1 MIRYNNILREEYGFG
16 DRMFGED
23 GSDKELDEME
33 RFLSPGIF
41 FVLFPLLFSV
51 AGVFFLTSNLRTVMS
66 YNYLRGSRSP
76 IDQVLLALLGSDLSG
91 LVILASSI
99 IGMMIGLFLSRFVTT
114 KLDVVR
120 KEGEVMLSAR
130 MYVVLF
136 GYWWFLIL
144 PFSMIHI
151 LDSIIHGIFS
161 TSHFLK
167 DLNFILNAGYY
178 LAFAI
183 PVLLKYV
190 LLVLHAKSND
200 SRVKWVEFRRGS
212 GFIKRLQYVVLKV
225 VPDDGFEWW

>member
-1 MIRYNNILREEYGFG
+1 MIRYNNILREEYGLG

-23 GSDKELDEME
+23 GSDQELDEME
-33 RFLSPGIF
+33 KFLPPG
-41 FVLFPLLFSV
+41 FVFVFLPALLSLFGILI
-51 AGVFFLTSNLRTVMS
+51 LTQLPWLIGQ
-66 YNYLRGSRSP
+66 YNYLRGASSP
-76 IDQVLLALLGSDLSG
+76 IDQSTLALLGSDLAR
-91 LVILASSI
+91 LVVLTSSI
-99 IGMMIGLFLSRFVTT
+99 IGMMIGLFLVRFVTR

-120 KEGEVMLSAR
+120 KEGKAELSAR
-130 MYVVLF
+130 MDVALF
-136 GYWWFLIL
+136 VWWAFLSL
-144 PFSMIHI
+144 PFDAIFL
-151 LDSIIHGIFS
+151 LDSVVYGPPS
-161 TSHFLK
+161 SHFLS
-167 DLNFILNAGYY
+167 DLRWFMNAGYF

>member
-41 FVLFPLLFSV
+41 FVFFP
-51 AGVFFLTSNLRTVMS
+51 VFFSLLGILTLTQLPWLIGQ
-66 YNYLRGSRSP
+66 YNYLRGAPSP
-76 IDQVLLALLGSDLSG
+76 IDQSTLALLGSDLSG

-120 KEGEVMLSAR
+120 KEGEVILSAR
-130 MYVVLF
+130 MHVVLLSW
-136 GYWWFLIL
+136 WWFLIW
-144 PFSMIHI
+144 PFQMICI
-151 LDSIIHGIFS
+151 LEFIAYGPP
-161 TSHFLK
+161 TSHFLI
-167 DLNFILNAGYY
+167 DLGFSLTAGYW

-183 PVLLKYV
+183 PVLLKYL